1 MLQSLR
7 NIWDIPDLRKR
18 VLFTLGLLAV
28 YRLGSHIPTPGH
40 QRRGPDRLLRAEPGA
55 TGSAWWTCSRAAT
68 WRRSPIFAL
77 GIMPYISASIILQLL
92 TVVWPYLEK
101 LSKEG
106 ELGRRKITQYTRYG
120 TVLLS
125 HRAVARHR
133 RLPGAHDARPAASA
147 SSRTPASAFKLMTV
161 LTLTTG
167 TAFIMWL
174 GEQIT
179 ERGIGNGMSLLIF
192 AGIVVGFP
200 ARPDRHR
207 RSASSRGDLSLIAAA
222 PPGGDDGA
230 GGGGH
235 RVRGA
240 RPAPHHGAVRQAR
253 GGPPHVR
260 RPVHPP
266 AAAREHQRRHPRDLR
281 LLDHRLPA
289 DDRLLLPGQQP
300 LDADGRPSSSSGAMP
315 LYNLLYVA
323 FIIFFCYFYTVIVFN
338 PDDVAENM
346 RKYGGFIPGI
356 RPGKRT
362 AEYLDHILGRITF
375 GGAIYLA
382 LIALLPEFL
391 ITGFKVAPIPV
402 IGPPLD
408 IFLSDNSLGWITE
421 GLGLNFY
428 FGGTSLLIVVGVAM
442 DTVAQVEAQL
452 IMRHYEGFTGP
463 GGPEDPWPALS
474 RSRASTPRAR
484 HLPGP
489 SGRGQGHAGR
499 AAGRAPGRARASRP
513 ATCCARPSRAG
524 TPLGRRRGR

>member
-28 YRLGSHIPTPGH
+28 YRLGNHIPTPGIN
-40 QRRGPDRLLRAEPGA
+40 
-55 TGSAWWTCSRAAT
+55 AAALIDFFEQNKANWFGLVDMFSGGNLAKVT
-68 WRRSPIFAL
+68 IFAL
-77 GIMPYISASIILQLL
+77 GIMPYISSSIILQLL

-125 HRAVARHR
+125 IVQSLGIAVYLERMTTTGNFHIVEH
-133 RLPGAHDARPAASA
+133 PGI
-147 SSRTPASAFKLMTV
+147 AFRLMTV
-161 LTLTTG
+161 MTLTTG

-200 ARPDRHR
+200 RGMLSTLDMIR
-207 RSASSRGDLSLIAAA
+207 RGDLSILATLFLLGMMVLVVAAI
-222 PPGGDDGA
+222 
-230 GGGGH
+230 
-235 RVRGA
+235 VFVERG
-240 RPAPHHGAVRQAR
+240 
-253 GGPPHVR
+253 
-260 RPVHPP
+260 
-266 AAAREHQRRHPRDLR
+266 QRRITVQYAKRVVGRRMYGGQSTHLPLR
-281 LLDHRLPA
+281 VNTSGVIPVIFA
-289 DDRLLLPGQQP
+289 
-300 LDADGRPSSSSGAMP
+300 SSIIAFPQTIASFFQANNPWMQSVSEQLRWGMP
-315 LYNLLYVA
+315 LYNLLYVS
-323 FIIFFCYFYTVIVFN
+323 FIIFFCYFYTAIVFN

-346 RKYGGFIPGI
+346 RKYGGFVPGI

-391 ITGFKVAPIPV
+391 MAGFKVAPIPV

-408 IFLSDNSLGWITE
+408 VFLSENNLGWITE
-421 GLGLNFY
+421 GLHLNFY
-428 FGGTSLLIVVGVAM
+428 FGGTSLLIIVGVAM

-452 IMRHYEGFTGP
+452 IMRHYDGF
-463 GGPEDPWPALS
+463 
-474 RSRASTPRAR
+474 
-484 HLPGP
+484 
-489 SGRGQGHAGR
+489 SGSGK
-499 AAGRAPGRARASRP
+499 
-513 ATCCARPSRAG
+513 
-524 TPLGRRRGR
+524 GRRIRGRR